1 MKFFSIVGMV
11 VSLLFLSACGTA
23 VSSSP
28 TGTSSSSTTTDTTTS
43 DSWPVPDKIIALTF
57 DDGPSTKTMVE
68 ILDLLKEYDAKG
80 TFFLIGKKINNTTIP
95 VLERAVEE
103 GHELGNH
110 SMNHLKMKTL
120 TDEEVL
126 SEIAECQKAVKD
138 AVNVDMYYFRPP
150 FGSVSDQMYDLI
162 QMPFILGNISA
173 GDGRINS
180 SIAAD
185 RAWKV
190 TSNAYDGGIAIM
202 HCMQNN
208 DATVEAL
215 KTILPELKAQGYE
228 FVTLTELFTR
238 NGGEV
243 PVPTPGVKFEDNRPI
258 E

>member
-28 TGTSSSSTTTDTTTS
+28 TGTSSASTTTETTTS

-126 SEIAECQKAVKD
+126 SWARC
-138 AVNVDMYYFRPP
+138 
-150 FGSVSDQMYDLI
+150 L
-162 QMPFILGNISA
+162 
-173 GDGRINS
+173 
-180 SIAAD
+180 
-185 RAWKV
+185 
-190 TSNAYDGGIAIM
+190 
-202 HCMQNN
+202 
-208 DATVEAL
+208 
-215 KTILPELKAQGYE
+215 LPRCIPQ
-228 FVTLTELFTR
+228 R
-238 NGGEV
+238 
-243 PVPTPGVKFEDNRPI
+243 R
-258 E
+258 

>member
-1 MKFFSIVGMV
+1 MRFLSIVGRV
-11 VSLLFLSACGTA
+11 VSLFFLSACGA
-23 VSSSP
+23 VVSSSP
-28 TGTSSSSTTTDTTTS
+28 TGISSDSANTEATTS
-43 DSWPVPDKIIALTF
+43 GSWPVPDKIIALTF

-80 TFFLIGKKINNTTIP
+80 TFFLVGKKIDNTTIP
-95 VLERAVEE
+95 ILERAVKE
-103 GHELGNH
+103 GHEFGNH
-110 SMNHLKMKTL
+110 SMNHFKMKTL
-120 TDEEVL
+120 TDDEVL
-126 SEIAECQKAVKD
+126 SEIAQCQKAVKD
-138 AVNVDMYYFRPP
+138 AVNVDMYFFRPP
-150 FGSVSDQMYDLI
+150 HLSISPQMYDLI
-162 QMPFILGNISA
+162 QMPFIGAGISA

-190 TSNAYDGGIAIM
+190 TSNAYDGAIVVM

-228 FVTLTELFTR
+228 FVTVTELFTR
-238 NGGEV
+238 NGGEA
-243 PVPTPGVKFEDNRPI
+243 PVPIHGVHYRDNKPI